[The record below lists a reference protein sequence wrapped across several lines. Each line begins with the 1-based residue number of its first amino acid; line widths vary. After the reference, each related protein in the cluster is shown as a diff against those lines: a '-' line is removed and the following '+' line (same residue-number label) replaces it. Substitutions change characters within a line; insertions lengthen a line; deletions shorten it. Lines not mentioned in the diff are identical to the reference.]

1 MNIKKIKKLSN
12 DKYQIIT
19 SNNNKIITYDSVIL
33 KYNLLYKKD
42 IDSELLNL
50 IIKETS
56 YFDIY
61 KKVVNYISKRLRS
74 EYEIKKYLEKYDLN
88 EKDTNKIISDLKE
101 SNFINDYN
109 FAKAYISDKV
119 YLSNYGPL
127 KIRKDLQNYY
137 VDNKIIEELISNIE
151 NEIILEK
158 LNKLITKKINSN
170 KKHSSYILKQKLLY
184 YFKDLG
190 YETSMILNCL
200 DNLGNNED
208 GILDKEY
215 EKLYKKY
222 SKKYSDYN
230 LDNKIKEGLYRKGFD
245 INKITEFINTKKEF

>member
-1 MNIKKIKKLSN
+1 MDIKKIKKMNN

-19 SNNNKIITYDSVIL
+19 SDNTKIITYDSVIL
-33 KYNLLYKKD
+33 KYNLLYKKN
-42 IDSELLNL
+42 IDSELMSL
-50 IIKETS
+50 IMKETS

-61 KKVVNYISKRLRS
+61 KKAVNYISKRLRS

-88 EKDTNKIISDLKE
+88 EKDTNKIINDLKK

-109 FAKAYISDKV
+109 FAKSYISDKV

-127 KIRKDLQNYY
+127 KIKRDLQNYY
-137 VDNKIIEELISNIE
+137 IDTEIIEELINNIDDE
-151 NEIILEK
+151 VILEK
-158 LNKLITKKINSN
+158 LNKLMTKKINSN
-170 KKHSSYILKQKLLY
+170 KKHSNYILKQKLLY

-190 YETSMILNCL
+190 YETSMILSCL
-200 DNLGNNED
+200 DNLGNND
-208 GILDKEY
+208 DNILDKEY

-245 INKITEFINTKKEF
+245 INKINEFINTKKEF